1 MSPEIIPRPEL
12 DKFISI
18 YGLGQHQA
26 PEGDAPFMQ
35 LLNWTDSQQ
44 DETFTERECQPGEII
59 LPEGEHSEMFYLI
72 RAGQAVV
79 IKGDLENPTII
90 GFRGIG
96 DAIGEMGL
104 LENMPRS
111 ATVIAITPVSL
122 LGLGRETFHKFLAQ
136 NPTFGLNLMSM
147 LSGRIRESDEERLR
161 GVVRERQK
169 EEVLE
174 DLSKLAIFDPLTGL
188 YNRRQMDETLRA
200 EAIRA
205 MQRKD
210 VVGIIMADIDHFK
223 RVNDTYGH
231 RAGDLMLQATAQIL
245 KKNVRAADSVCRYGG
260 EEFAIIMPGASLAI
274 LERTAEK
281 IRLHFEKLSLDYEDQ
296 KIRTTISLGAASFPQ
311 HASSLTEVLERAD
324 QALYQA
330 KRAGRNR
337 VVIYQNP

>member
-79 IKGDLENPTII
+79 IKGELENPTII

>member
-1 MSPEIIPRPEL
+1 MSPEIIPRTEL
-12 DKFISI
+12 DKFLSV
-18 YGLGQHQA
+18 YALGHHQRA
-26 PEGDAPFMQ
+26 EEDAPFMQ
-35 LLNWTDSQQ
+35 LLDWMGRQAG
-44 DETFTERECQPGEII
+44 ETFTERECQPGEII
-59 LPEGEHSEMFYLI
+59 LPEGEHSDMFYLI
-72 RAGQAVV
+72 RAGHAVV
-79 IKGDLENPTII
+79 IKGELENPTVI
-90 GFRGIG
+90 GFRGLG

-111 ATVIAITPVSL
+111 ATVIALTPVSL
-122 LGLGRETFHKFLAQ
+122 LGLGRETFHKFLAE
-136 NPTFGLNLMSM
+136 NPTFGINLMSM

-174 DLSKLAIFDPLTGL
+174 DLSKLAIYDPLTGL
-188 YNRRQMDETLRA
+188 YNRRQMDETLSA
-200 EAIRA
+200 EAIHA

-223 RVNDTYGH
+223 TVNDTYGH

-245 KKNVRAADSVCRYGG
+245 KKSVRAADSVCRYGG
-260 EEFAIIMPGASLAI
+260 EEFAIIMPGASLTI

-281 IRLHFEKLSLDYEDQ
+281 IRSRFEKLRLEYEDHTIQ
-296 KIRTTISLGAASFPQ
+296 TTISLGAASFPQ
-311 HASSLTEVLERAD
+311 HASNLTEVLERAD

-337 VVIYQNP
+337 VVVYQHP